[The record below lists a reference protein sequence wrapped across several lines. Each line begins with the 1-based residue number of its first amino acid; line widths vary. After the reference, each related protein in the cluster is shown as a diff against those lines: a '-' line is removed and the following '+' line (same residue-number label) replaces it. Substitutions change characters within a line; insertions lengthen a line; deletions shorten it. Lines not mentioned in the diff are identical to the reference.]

1 MADEEEGEEE
11 KEAEMGV
18 ERRCWGWFSHL
29 VMEVQKLVC
38 FRGMN
43 SVLRTRQLIVKS
55 SMHADAV
62 ANNQDAGKKKCKS
75 LLTNLGLSSTLPL
88 KLCASLVNF

>member
-18 ERRCWGWFSHL
+18 ERICWGWFSHL

-38 FRGMN
+38 SRGMN
-43 SVLRTRQLIVKS
+43 SGFEDKTTKS

-62 ANNQDAGKKKCKS
+62 ANNQGAGKKKCKS

>member
-38 FRGMN
+38 SRGMN
-43 SVLRTRQLIVKS
+43 SGFEDKKSKSGEVDFLIE
-55 SMHADAV
+55 
-62 ANNQDAGKKKCKS
+62 GKKTTKLESGNFKTICRATNKCK
-75 LLTNLGLSSTLPL
+75 LL
-88 KLCASLVNF
+88 AI